1 MALKRIRLE
10 LARTADFPEGSPS
23 HGYEFVAPLDLQG
36 PSQFVGMAA
45 GQGRLHRAALLEP
58 SSPTSTAP

>member
-23 HGYEFVAPLDLQG
+23 HGYEFVRAAGSPG
-36 PSQFVGMAA
+36 ASRFVGMAA

-58 SSPTSTAP
+58 

>member
-23 HGYEFVAPLDLQG
+23 HGYEFVAALDPRG
-36 PSQFVGMAA
+36 AS
-45 GQGRLHRAALLEP
+45 
-58 SSPTSTAP
+58 